1 MGPPEVGTMKR
12 PIPTR
17 QHPRFGL
24 LSLRPGTW
32 AREVQSLVSG
42 ESEAVAIARLLDA
55 LPRDLML
62 QQQAS
67 AAVDDWPQRE
77 AFLLERGAPG
87 QRDREA
93 VWVAALSEVV

>member
-1 MGPPEVGTMKR
+1 MR
-12 PIPTR
+12 RLIPTR

-32 AREVQSLVSG
+32 QSEVQSLVRG
-42 ESEAVAIARLLDA
+42 EADSSAITRLLDL
-55 LPRDLML
+55 LPGDAML

-77 AFLLERGAPG
+77 AFLLNRGAPG

-93 VWVAALSEVV
+93 VWIAALSEVV

>member
-1 MGPPEVGTMKR
+1 MKR

-32 AREVQSLVSG
+32 QSEVQSLVRG
-42 ESEAVAIARLLDA
+42 EADSSAITRLLDL
-55 LPRDLML
+55 LPGDAML

-77 AFLLERGAPG
+77 AFLLNRGAPG

-93 VWVAALSEVV
+93 VWIAALSEVV

>member
-1 MGPPEVGTMKR
+1 MKRR

-17 QHPRFGL
+17 PHPRFGL
-24 LSLRPGTW
+24 LSLRPGNW
-32 AREVQSLVSG
+32 QREVSALIAG
-42 ESEAVAIARLLDA
+42 ESESAAIARLLDE
-55 LPRDLML
+55 LPRDPML

-77 AFLLERGAPG
+77 AFLLQRGAPG

-93 VWVAALSEVV
+93 AWVAALSEVV